1 MKIIP
6 KTMAF
11 LLLSISL
18 GGHAQ
23 AFSERTDEIVRTV
36 IFVDGFIDKDM
47 HREFWEAVEK
57 RDKREAE
64 QLIKWVHSN
73 ILMIQEYQREL
84 WESALIS
91 YGNGKVVKT
100 ERLIKLEAELPAVL
114 KQSLPFSPGS
124 PEYTRNEAAINI
136 RLDTAME
143 NSRNLLNSAS
153 RHTEFRGANGEV
165 VALDEA
171 TIVHVIENIGG
182 SIYRVRK
189 LLSREWKE

>member
-1 MKIIP
+1 MRRKFKMKIIP

-114 KQSLPFSPGS
+114 KQSLPFIEDYLKGDSKQF
-124 PEYTRNEAAINI
+124 
-136 RLDTAME
+136 RLFP
-143 NSRNLLNSAS
+143 AS
-153 RHTEFRGANGEV
+153 HYDRFP
-165 VALDEA
+165 ALA
-171 TIVHVIENIGG
+171 
-182 SIYRVRK
+182 
-189 LLSREWKE
+189 